1 MPAVSG
7 NTALDVA
14 IGLAFV
20 FLLFSVLCAAV
31 QEFIAGIFD
40 MRAATLERGLRNL
53 LDDPGSANVGGAPAA
68 VPPAPAPTAAAGAVA
83 LPPSPRAPSLAE
95 QVLGHGLIRT
105 LYKDSRVLFNRQR
118 RGPSY
123 IPSRSFALALLNVV
137 APSTSAEDRIAEVRA
152 NIASANIPAGTKSAL
167 LSLANGAAQDR
178 DELRGLIEQWFDG
191 AMGRVSGWYKRKTQI
206 IICVLSLLV
215 AVGLNV
221 NTVSIADR
229 LIHDDAVRA
238 AVVQQATES
247 TAKSSDSLDRAA
259 ARVSAVQRLGL
270 PLGWNKR
277 EGDPARADLRHH
289 FARTAGGWLLTF
301 LALSLG
307 APFWFDALSKLA
319 GLRSSGKRPSASGAT
334 A

>member
-1 MPAVSG
+1 MSAVTG
-7 NTALDVA
+7 NAALDVA
-14 IGLAFV
+14 IGLAFIY
-20 FLLFSVLCAAV
+20 LLFSVLCAAV

-53 LDDPGSANVGGAPAA
+53 LDDAGDAHVGGAPTA
-68 VPPAPAPTAAAGAVA
+68 VPPAPPPGTAAGEVTVQRAAGA
-83 LPPSPRAPSLAE
+83 APLTD

-105 LYKDSRVLFNRQR
+105 LYKDSRMLFKRGR

-123 IPSRSFALALLNVV
+123 IPSQSFALALLNIV
-137 APSTSAEDRIAEVRA
+137 APSTSAEDPMAQVRSKIA
-152 NIASANIPAGTKSAL
+152 NASIPAGTKSAL
-167 LSLANGAAQDR
+167 LSLANDAAKDR
-178 DELRGLIEQWFDG
+178 DELRVRIEEWFDG
-191 AMGRVSGWYKRKTQI
+191 GMNRVSGWYKRKTQI
-206 IICVLSLLV
+206 IVCVLSLV
-215 AVGLNV
+215 IAVGLNI

-229 LIHDDAVRA
+229 LIHDDVVRA

-247 TAKSSDSLDRAA
+247 TAKAGDSLDDAA

-270 PLGWNKR
+270 PLGWNKP
-277 EGDPARADLRHH
+277 EGDPARADLRDH
-289 FARTAGGWLLTF
+289 FARTVGGWLLTF

-319 GLRSSGKRPSASGAT
+319 GLRNSGKRPAASSGA